1 MKKILVPTDFSPQAT
16 AALNFAVQIA
26 RKQNAEVLLYHVI
39 ESYLTTV
46 HYMSGL
52 VETTQSAE
60 ESAFM
65 LALGIQAKQK
75 LAVVAADEKY
85 AGVTITCYIQ
95 EGNFYKNIAEKIAD
109 KEVDLIVMG
118 SHGTNAEHYAGSNAD
133 KVVRFAHC
141 PVITVKSEM
150 NLEDIKHVVFATSL
164 EEENDKVGGYLADFV
179 AVVGAKLHILRV
191 NHPGH
196 VMPQREVHTK
206 GKVMAD
212 RNYLKDYEINTYAD
226 SSIEDGILHFAEDNH
241 IEMIM
246 LATHSRSGISRILH
260 RGGSVAEGLVTH
272 SNMLVWTCS
281 LTNAK

>member
-1 MKKILVPTDFSPQAT
+1 MKKILVPTDFSSQAT
-16 AALNFAVQIA
+16 AALNFAVEIA

-65 LALGIQAKQK
+65 LALGLQAKQK
-75 LAVVAADEKY
+75 LAAVASNEKY

-109 KEVDLIVMG
+109 KDVDLIVMG

-141 PVITVKSEM
+141 PVVTVKDEINM
-150 NLEDIKHVVFATSL
+150 ADIKHVVFATSL
-164 EEENDKVGGYLADFV
+164 EEENDKVVGYLADFV
-179 AVVGAKLHILRV
+179 SVVGAKLHILRV

-196 VMPQREVHTK
+196 VMPERAVHTK

-212 RNYLKDYEINTYAD
+212 RNQMKNYEINTYAD
-226 SSIEDGILHFAEDNH
+226 NTIEDGILHFAEDNH

-246 LATHSRSGISRILH
+246 LGTHSRSGISRILH

-281 LTNAK
+281 LTK

>member
-1 MKKILVPTDFSPQAT
+1 MKKILVPTDFSTQAT

-39 ESYLTTV
+39 ESYLTTT

-65 LALGIQAKQK
+65 LALGLQAKQK
-75 LAVVAADEKY
+75 LAKVASDEKY
-85 AGVTITCYIQ
+85 AGVNITCYIQ

-141 PVITVKSEM
+141 PVITVKSEV

-164 EEENDKVGGYLADFV
+164 EEENDKVVGYLADFV
-179 AVVGAKLHILRV
+179 AVVGAKLHILRI

-196 VMPQREVHTK
+196 VMPERAVHTK
-206 GKVMAD
+206 AKVMAD
-212 RNYLKDYEINTYAD
+212 KHSLQNYEINTYAEG
-226 SSIEDGILHFAEDNH
+226 SIEDGILHFAEDNH

-246 LATHSRSGISRILH
+246 LGTHSRSGISRILH

-272 SNMLVWTCS
+272 TNMLVWTCS
-281 LTNAK
+281 LMK

>member
-52 VETTQSAE
+52 VETSQSAE
-60 ESAFM
+60 ETAFM
-65 LALGIQAKQK
+65 LALGLQAKQK
-75 LAVVAADEKY
+75 LANIAADEKY
-85 AGVTITCYIQ
+85 ADVTITCYIQ

-109 KEVDLIVMG
+109 KDVDLIVMG
-118 SHGTNAEHYAGSNAD
+118 SHGTNATQEYAGSNAD

-141 PVITVKSEM
+141 PVVTIKAEM

-164 EEENDKVGGYLADFV
+164 EEENNKVVAYLADFV

-226 SSIEDGILHFAEDNH
+226 KTIEDGILHFAEDNH

-246 LATHSRSGISRILH
+246 LGTHSRSGISRILH

-281 LTNAK
+281 LTK

>member
-1 MKKILVPTDFSPQAT
+1 MKKILVPTDFSSQAT
-16 AALNFAVQIA
+16 AALNFAVEIA
-26 RKQNAEVLLYHVI
+26 RKQNSEVLLYHVI
-39 ESYLTTV
+39 ESYLTTT

-52 VETTQSAE
+52 VETSQSAE

-65 LALGIQAKQK
+65 LALGLQAKQK
-75 LAVVAADEKY
+75 LAAVAAEEKY
-85 AGVTITCYIQ
+85 KGVNITCYIQ

-141 PVITVKSEM
+141 PVVTVKDEIS
-150 NLEDIKHVVFATSL
+150 LADIKHVVFATSL
-164 EEENDKVGGYLADFV
+164 EEENDKVVKYLADFV
-179 AVVGAKLHILRV
+179 DAIGAKLHILRI

-196 VMPQREVHTK
+196 VMPERAV
-206 GKVMAD
+206 KVKAKVLAD
-212 RNYLKDYEINTYAD
+212 KHLMKNYEINSYAD
-226 SSIEDGILHFAEDNH
+226 NSIEDGILHFSEDNH

-246 LATHSRSGISRILH
+246 LGTHSRSGISRILH

-281 LTNAK
+281 LTK